1 MMVAS
6 PARRPGHKV
15 PRPFVKWVG
24 GKRQLLGELSR
35 RIPKHFGT
43 YHEPFVGGGALFFH
57 LHPQAAALYD
67 RNERLIRAYRG
78 VQRHLDEVI
87 AQLSDCRNDKEFF
100 LYLRDLPIDD
110 GSDAEVAAWLIYLNK
125 TGYNG
130 LYRVNKSNGYNVPFG
145 RYKNPNIC
153 DERNL
158 RACAEALKSV
168 ELHHA
173 DFNAVLHRAVEGDF
187 VYFDPPYVPLSK
199 TSNFT
204 SYTRES
210 FDLDDQERLRNTAQ
224 ELKQRGVHVL
234 LSNSATSEVRELY
247 ADGFSCRQVMVARAV
262 NSKSDGRG
270 KIPELLIW

>member
-1 MMVAS
+1 MTSA
-6 PARRPGHKV
+6 PRRRPWHPV

-35 RIPKHFGT
+35 RIPKTYGT

-57 LHPQAAALYD
+57 LKPPSAVLYD
-67 RNERLIRAYRG
+67 RNRRLIRAYRG
-78 VQRHLDEVI
+78 IKRHVDEVI
-87 AQLSDCRNDKEFF
+87 AQLSDCHNDKEFY
-100 LYLRDLPIDD
+100 LSLRDYPIDD
-110 GSDAEVAAWLIYLNK
+110 GSDADVAAWLIYLNK
-125 TGYNG
+125 TGFNG
-130 LYRVNKSNGYNVPFG
+130 LYRVNKSDGFNVPFG

-158 RACAEALKSV
+158 RACAEALANV
-168 ELHHA
+168 ELLHE
-173 DFNAVLHRAVEGDF
+173 DFDAVLDRAVEGDL

-210 FDLDDQERLRNTAQ
+210 FDLDDQQRLRDAAQ
-224 ELKQRGVHVL
+224 TLKQRGVHVL
-234 LSNSATSEVRELY
+234 LSNSSAPEVRELY
-247 ADGFSCRQVMVARAV
+247 ADGFRCRKVMVARSV
-262 NSKSDGRG
+262 NCKSDGRG